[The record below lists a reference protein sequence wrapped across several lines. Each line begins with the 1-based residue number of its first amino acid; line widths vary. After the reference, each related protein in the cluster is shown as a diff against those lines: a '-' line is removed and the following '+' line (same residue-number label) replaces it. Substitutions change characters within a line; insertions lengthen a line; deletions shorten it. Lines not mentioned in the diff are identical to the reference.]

1 MTTGV
6 LVARNPMLRPSR
18 RPPNWHGGGYLSG
31 EYPGGIATVEGVPT
45 SAEVLVRLRDPG
57 SYFDGF
63 TVAITTSA
71 PDGTWR
77 VDGLDPTRRY
87 DVIGRKEG
95 HNDVIVSNVQPE
107 NEERVL

>member
-1 MTTGV
+1 MGRKKF
-6 LVARNPMLRPSR
+6 AGN
-18 RPPNWHGGGYLSG
+18 GYLAG
-31 EYPGGIATVEGVPT
+31 NFPEGITTVDGVPV
-45 SAEVLVRLRDPG
+45 SAEVRVEFRGDAG
-57 SYFDGF
+57 SISDGF
-63 TVAITTSA
+63 VVAKTLSA

-77 VDGLDPTRRY
+77 VDGLNPNLRY